1 MAADP
6 RLIDFAREMRHE
18 PTPAELAVWRL
29 LRNHRL
35 AGFKF
40 RRQHPVGRYIADFYA
55 PSSALVLELDGDTH
69 ATEEGIEHDRVRQA
83 YLESL
88 GLLVVRVWNFEVREN
103 PTGFSNVFGSCAP
116 SGRANA
122 DGTRPRVIDDSATGM
137 VEGDCPLTRD
147 SQSLVATSPP
157 EIGGEVGLSAAT
169 PTPTLP
175 HRY

>member
-55 PSSALVLELDGDTH
+55 PTSALVLELDGDTH

-103 PTGFSNVFGSCAP
+103 P
-116 SGRANA
+116 
-122 DGTRPRVIDDSATGM
+122 DGILTRLWELCSERQGQRRRHTPPGDRRPRN
-137 VEGDCPLTRD
+137 RD
-147 SQSLVATSPP
+147 V
-157 EIGGEVGLSAAT
+157 
-169 PTPTLP
+169 
-175 HRY
+175 